1 MALGRQDK
9 TRVLTTALPFYRTSV
24 RRTGVRVNRL
34 IEQVFESHNGISIEL
49 VFVFGSA
56 AADAPIRNFFVEPG
70 HTPHTQKFS
79 QNLKKNFFLTESPF
93 YDIIKIAYFFSVAYA
108 LPH

>member
-49 VFVFGSA
+49 VFVFDSA
-56 AADAPIRNFFVEPG
+56 AAAAPIRNFSVKPG
-70 HTPHTQKFS
+70 PHAAYAKFS
-79 QNLKKNFFLTESPF
+79 
-93 YDIIKIAYFFSVAYA
+93 
-108 LPH
+108 